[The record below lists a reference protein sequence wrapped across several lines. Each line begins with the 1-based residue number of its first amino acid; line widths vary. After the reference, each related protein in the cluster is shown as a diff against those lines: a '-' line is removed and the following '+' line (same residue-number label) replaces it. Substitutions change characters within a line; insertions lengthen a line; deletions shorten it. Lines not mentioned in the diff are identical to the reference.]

1 MSERWQDEENRSQ
14 GDGQPRGRSTSNSG
28 EMIWQDRL
36 RKMMQNAEQNLPD
49 GALTAGYKADNQQI
63 IALLNRALAS
73 EWTSFLQYWHHYF
86 MASDIHSAEVKDVF
100 KEHAEDEYGHA
111 RRFSERVQ
119 QLGGVPVNKPEDIA
133 RLTPSPVEY
142 GHDLRSMMEED
153 LVGERQAIDFYS
165 EIIRTCGFDDNV
177 SRTLVEDILGDEA
190 EHADDFATLLYAY
203 DGSTG
208 KQIESIHDE
217 LESLAQSRG
226 RTPQG
231 RMQRTA

>member
-1 MSERWQDEENRSQ
+1 MSERWQDEENRGQ
-14 GDGQPRGRSTSNSG
+14 GDGQSRGRSGSNSG

-36 RKMMQNAEQNLPD
+36 RKMLQNAEQDLPD
-49 GALTAGYKADNQQI
+49 GSLTAGYKADSQQI
-63 IALLNRALAS
+63 VALLNRALAS

-100 KEHAEDEYGHA
+100 KEHAEDEYEHA
-111 RRFSERVQ
+111 RRFSERIQ

-133 RLTPSPVEY
+133 RLTPTPVEY
-142 GHDLRSMMEED
+142 GHDLHSMMEED
-153 LVGERQAIDFYS
+153 LVGERQAIDFYN
-165 EIIRTCGFDDNV
+165 EIVRTCGFDDNV
-177 SRTLVEDILGDEA
+177 SRTLVESILEDEA

-226 RTPQG
+226 RAPQA
-231 RMQRTA
+231 RTQRTA